1 VNINHKYERNM
12 LLIWLAV
19 VGLLGI
25 LIGHPVELLAI
36 FLLAFI
42 VFQYR
47 RLQQLYRWSKRSND
61 NNVPFEDGLLGQI
74 AEDIF
79 QSKKQRL
86 AQKESVKYQL
96 ERFKKLISV
105 FPDGV
110 VILSL
115 SNEIQWFND
124 QAARLLILKKEDTG
138 QLINHLVRH
147 PRFTSFLKNMTS
159 DDAIVME
166 APIMETNWSAEK
178 IEIRLLPYGD
188 DERLLLVRD
197 VTKVERTNQVR
208 KDFVSNASHE
218 LRTPLTVMKGYV
230 EMLLAS
236 TANEKAQVGASLRKV
251 DQQVVKMQTMIEE
264 LLTLSRLEEGK
275 VESLDSTVNLRG
287 VCEQVKSELQSAAQ
301 QRKQIFNFDIPPSL
315 NLKAN
320 KSSVLTIM
328 RNLVGNA
335 INYADKKGEINVG
348 WLIDDQGNG
357 VLYVKDNGKGIAARH
372 LARLTE
378 RFYRV
383 AENNVMNK
391 TGTGLGLA
399 IVKHELER
407 HEAQLRIDSTEGK
420 GSCFQCV
427 FPAERVDQ

>member
-1 VNINHKYERNM
+1 MNINPNHERNVLLAWLLATGALGM
-12 LLIWLAV
+12 LLGYPAEVLA
-19 VGLLGI
+19 L
-25 LIGHPVELLAI
+25 
-36 FLLAFI
+36 FLLVYI

-47 RLQQLYRWSKRSND
+47 RLQDLYKWSKKTGD
-61 NNVPFEDGLLGQI
+61 HDVPFEDGLFGQI
-74 AEDIF
+74 AEGIY

-86 AQKESVKYQL
+86 AQKHSVKYQL

-115 SNEIQWFND
+115 SNEIRWFND

-138 QLINHLVRH
+138 QPINHLVRH
-147 PRFTSFLKNMTS
+147 PRFTHFLKNLKS
-159 DDAIVME
+159 DAAIIME
-166 APIMETNWSAEK
+166 APVVETNWSAEK

-188 DERLLLVRD
+188 NERLLLIRD

-236 TANEKAQVGASLRKV
+236 TANEKAQVSASLRKV

-275 VESLDSTVNLRG
+275 IESLNNVVNIRG
-287 VCEQVKSELQSAAQ
+287 VCEQVKAELEPAAQ
-301 QRKQIFNFDIPPSL
+301 KRQQSFNFDIPASL
-315 NLKAN
+315 NLKVN

-328 RNLVGNA
+328 RNLLGNA
-335 INYADKKGEINVG
+335 INYSDKKGDINVG
-348 WLIDDQGNG
+348 WLIDEPGNG
-357 VLYVKDNGKGIAARH
+357 VLYVKDKGKGIAARH

-407 HEAQLRIDSTEGK
+407 HEAQLIIDSTEGE

-427 FPAERVDQ
+427 FPSERIES

>member
-1 VNINHKYERNM
+1 M

-42 VFQYR
+42 IFQYR
-47 RLQQLYRWSKRSND
+47 RLQQLYRWSKRSSD
-61 NNVPFEDGLLGQI
+61 NNIPFEDGLLGQI

-147 PRFTSFLKNMTS
+147 PRFTYFLKNLTT
-159 DDAIVME
+159 DGAIIME
-166 APIMETNWSAEK
+166 APVVETNWSAEK

-188 DERLLLVRD
+188 NERLLLVRD

-251 DQQVVKMQTMIEE
+251 DQQVVKMQAMIEE
-264 LLTLSRLEEGK
+264 LLTLSQLEEGK
-275 VESLDSTVNLRG
+275 VDSSNSIVNLRG
-287 VCEQVKSELQSAAQ
+287 VCEQVKAELQLAAQ
-301 QRKQIFNFDIPPSL
+301 QRKQEFNFDIPPSL

-320 KSSVLTIM
+320 KPSVLTVM

-335 INYADKKGEINVG
+335 INYADKKGVINVG

-407 HEAQLRIDSTEGK
+407 HEAQLRIDSTEGE